1 MNGLAGLSRYLSPA
15 SHLTFLPLYAC
26 SDDLAWNSRTALLE
40 MNWTELALALTDL
53 IDRSRLSPAPAQ
65 PMSVD
70 HDFLHLP
77 FEFRLLM
84 PAYLS
89 HLDNRPRQDFRP
101 PLPSL
106 LPWPGPPHLIASHAP
121 LHPLTPFSPSAKHR
135 IICICRLCP
144 SGLIGGQAMVTVV
157 LPCCPERSAAA
168 DTLGLDKLNLTNH
181 IGIFC
186 VTH

>member
-1 MNGLAGLSRYLSPA
+1 MYSVVMNGLAGLSRYLSPA

-40 MNWTELALALTDL
+40 MNWTELALTDL

-135 IICICRLCP
+135 IICICKQKHL
-144 SGLIGGQAMVTVV
+144 V
-157 LPCCPERSAAA
+157 RSYINIQHL
-168 DTLGLDKLNLTNH
+168 DIVDSIHSSNPILDKGH
-181 IGIFC
+181 RQ
-186 VTH
+186 HQQ